1 MRKNT
6 LSKFYNLVNY
16 NKNNN
21 EKILYEEF
29 LSKNEM
35 QRYNDLMIEMYN
47 IYDSEYNLSELN
59 ENNNDVISL
68 IKNNEFEIDNIE
80 NFIESINQSS
90 RSEYLTQ
97 YSKSDFNDMTTYK
110 LKDYNIGYAIK
121 SDGDIVSVHNNSNI
135 GGIGKELI
143 KSAIKNGGKK
153 LDHFDG
159 FLIGFYEGLGF
170 KVVGSDE
177 WNDDYAPSNWNY
189 EPIDIYNPLTSIYT
203 HELRKYEPNKIPKE
217 LKRKIELYKE
227 GKPDIVYREL

>member
-97 YSKSDFNDMTTYK
+97 YSKSDFDNMNTCK
-110 LKDYNIGYAIK
+110 LKDYDIGYAIK
-121 SDGDIVSVHNNSNI
+121 NDGDIVSVHNNSNI
-135 GGIGKELI
+135 GGIGKDLI
-143 KSAIKNGGKK
+143 KSAIKTEAKN
-153 LDHFDG
+153 
-159 FLIGFYEGLGF
+159 
-170 KVVGSDE
+170 
-177 WNDDYAPSNWNY
+177 
-189 EPIDIYNPLTSIYT
+189 
-203 HELRKYEPNKIPKE
+203 
-217 LKRKIELYKE
+217 
-227 GKPDIVYREL
+227 